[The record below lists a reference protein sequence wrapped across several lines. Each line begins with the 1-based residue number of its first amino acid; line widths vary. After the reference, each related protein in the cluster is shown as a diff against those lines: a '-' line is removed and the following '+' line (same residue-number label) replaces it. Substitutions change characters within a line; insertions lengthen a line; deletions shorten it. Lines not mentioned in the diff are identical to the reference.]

1 MTLKHDQ
8 PVKTIRRVVY
18 EHLKFRTLVLP
29 LSGSAEDSKSLNI
42 IRESSN
48 RWRFGQTDYYGLSV
62 ADYELDAILEVF
74 KSTEDVGTYDLSLS
88 RNFSPTIGLIKN
100 ESILITLDAL
110 WPDFLQ
116 LDPNEPQFTRVQ
128 AQQTDGGWLMSTGWN
143 TFIFV
148 EPFEIPG
155 YIALLEK
162 AQAFLAEKAGK

>member
-8 PVKTIRRVVY
+8 PIKTIRRVVY
-18 EHLKFRTLVLP
+18 ENLKFRTLVLP
-29 LSGSAEDSKSLNI
+29 FGGSAEDSKSLNI
-42 IRESSN
+42 VRESPN

-62 ADYELDAILEVF
+62 ADYELDVTLEAL
-74 KSTEDVGTYDLSLS
+74 KRAEEVGTYDLSRS
-88 RNFSPTIGLIKN
+88 QSFSPTIGLIKN

-110 WPDFLQ
+110 WPDAFQ
-116 LDPNEPQFTRVQ
+116 FDPNEPQFTRFQ
-128 AQQTDGGWLMSTGWN
+128 AQQTDSGWLISTGWDA
-143 TFIFV
+143 FIFV